1 MGKPSIRMCIRRL
14 TDEDSISETGRKA
27 SLNHKKTI
35 KYEKNYCNY
44 YQHCNS
50 VYRADCIQNYG
61 IYYAGSRDFCSRSSL
76 RIAVRIYFLQHTG
89 TMLPCKIYN
98 R

>member
-1 MGKPSIRMCIRRL
+1 MCNRRL
-14 TDEDSISETGRKA
+14 TDEPSVGETGRKA

-44 YQHCNS
+44 PQHCDF

-61 IYYAGSRDFCSRSSL
+61 IYYAGSRDFCTRSSL

>member
-1 MGKPSIRMCIRRL
+1 MCNRRL
-14 TDEDSISETGRKA
+14 TDEPSVGETGRKA

-44 YQHCNS
+44 PQHCDY

-61 IYYAGSRDFCSRSSL
+61 IYYAGSRDFCTRSSL